1 PSTSSRGTASSVGSG
16 SKEGSGA
23 EATSTSSHVA
33 SRLAPWSRLSARAA
47 LASAMWLEQGRF
59 TRARRRLEG
68 RSCLQLTACADA
80 PRFLYNGGEVTV
92 ASKVQTIQ
100 GLLKNPRRFEQ
111 VVRRIASVVKA
122 SFNQDVIVRPYIT
135 DAEVKE

>member
-1 PSTSSRGTASSVGSG
+1 
-16 SKEGSGA
+16 
-23 EATSTSSHVA
+23 
-33 SRLAPWSRLSARAA
+33 
-47 LASAMWLEQGRF
+47 M
-59 TRARRRLEG
+59 
-68 RSCLQLTACADA
+68 
-80 PRFLYNGGEVTV
+80 

-135 DAEVKE
+135 DAEVKERTELCYDLFIQMRVDLHYSAHKALDVLPTALRAQLDGTEWRPSDPARSWVGGRVTT